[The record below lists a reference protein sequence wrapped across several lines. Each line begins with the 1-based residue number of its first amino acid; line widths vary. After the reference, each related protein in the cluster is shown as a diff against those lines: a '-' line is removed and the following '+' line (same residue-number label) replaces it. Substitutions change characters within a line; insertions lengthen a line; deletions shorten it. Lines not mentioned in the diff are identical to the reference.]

1 MSDSVTILNGGPTA
15 LCYDREG
22 RMLFP
27 GDTVTVPATEW
38 LSRLV
43 ESDLGIVVLQPA
55 PETEPEP
62 EPEPVAAA
70 TKRRKST
77 TTTTAA
83 DDAADSKE

>member
-38 LSRLV
+38 LSRLI
-43 ESDLGIVVLQPA
+43 ESDLGIVVLQP
-55 PETEPEP
+55 EPEP
-62 EPEPVAAA
+62 EPAVKAS
-70 TKRRKST
+70 RKST
-77 TTTTAA
+77 TTTAA
-83 DDAADSKE
+83 AAADSKE

>member
-22 RMLFP
+22 HMLFP

-38 LSRLV
+38 LSRLI
-43 ESDLGIVVLQPA
+43 ESDLGIVVLQP
-55 PETEPEP
+55 EPEP
-62 EPEPVAAA
+62 EPEPAA

-83 DDAADSKE
+83 ADDAADSKE

>member
-27 GDTVTVPATEW
+27 GDTVTVEATEW
-38 LSRLV
+38 LSRLI
-43 ESDLGIVVLQPA
+43 ESDLGIVVLQPE
-55 PETEPEP
+55 PSPEPEP
-62 EPEPVAAA
+62 EPEPAA
-70 TKRRKST
+70 TKRRKS

>member
-27 GDTVTVPATEW
+27 GDTVTVEATEW
-38 LSRLV
+38 LSRLI

-62 EPEPVAAA
+62 EPAA

>member
-22 RMLFP
+22 HMLFP

-38 LSRLV
+38 LSRLI
-43 ESDLGIVVLQPA
+43 ESGLGVIVVQ
-55 PETEPEP
+55 PEP
-62 EPEPVAAA
+62 EPEPAA
-70 TKRRKST
+70 TKRRKS

>member
-22 RMLFP
+22 HMLFP

-38 LSRLV
+38 LSRLI
-43 ESDLGIVVLQPA
+43 ESDLGIVVLQP
-55 PETEPEP
+55 EPEP
-62 EPEPVAAA
+62 EPAA

>member
-38 LSRLV
+38 LSRLI
-43 ESDLGIVVLQPA
+43 ESDLGIVVLQTSP
-55 PETEPEP
+55 EPEP
-62 EPEPVAAA
+62 EPEHEPAA

>member
-22 RMLFP
+22 RMLVP

-38 LSRLV
+38 LSRLI
-43 ESDLGIVVLQPA
+43 ESGLGVIVVQ
-55 PETEPEP
+55 PEP
-62 EPEPVAAA
+62 EPEPAA
-70 TKRRKST
+70 TKRRKS

>member
-15 LCYDREG
+15 LCYDHEG

-27 GDTVTVPATEW
+27 GDTVTVEATEW
-38 LSRLV
+38 LSRLI
-43 ESDLGIVVLQPA
+43 ESDLGIVVVQP
-55 PETEPEP
+55 EPEP